1 MPQFNRNE
9 LDVAARRSGF
19 ARDTFEKVVRLKEIL
34 TWISE
39 QDILKDHLLL
49 KGGTAINLTIFDLPR
64 LSVDI
69 DMDFTPNFEKPDMM
83 AMRKEISNIIL
94 AYMESEGY
102 TMSTASRFHQS
113 LDSFYFTYVNA
124 AGNKDMIKL
133 ELNYSL
139 RAHVINPTKRI
150 ITIDTFG
157 NDIGIMTVDPL
168 EIFAAKANALLSRAA
183 ARDLYDMNTMIT
195 QGLFENQKDL
205 MRKCI
210 IYYASISREK
220 LDISFDT
227 NAIDSLTFQK
237 IRRDLFPVLGQE
249 ERHAF
254 FDLEGR
260 KQQVKDYI
268 QSLMIMTDSEKEY
281 IYRFSKHEYQPEL
294 LFEDTEIV
302 ERIKDH
308 PMAIWKCSER
318 ENMRKKSH
326 DRDVRS

>member
-9 LDVAARRSGF
+9 LEVAARRSGF
-19 ARDTFEKVVRLKEIL
+19 TRDMFEKVVRLKEIL

-195 QGLFENQKDL
+195 QGLFENQEDL

-260 KQQVKDYI
+260 KQQIKDYI

-318 ENMRKKSH
+318 ENKHKKSH